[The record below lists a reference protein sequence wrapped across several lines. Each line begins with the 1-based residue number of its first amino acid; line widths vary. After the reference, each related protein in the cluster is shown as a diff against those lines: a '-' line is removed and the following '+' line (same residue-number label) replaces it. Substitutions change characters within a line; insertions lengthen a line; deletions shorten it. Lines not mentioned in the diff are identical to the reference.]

1 MERKKIT
8 FDSFI
13 RGVIIGGIVIG
24 ALILIKRLSGVLL
37 PFFIA
42 WLIAYLIYP
51 LVTFFQ
57 YRLKLKSRVVSLFC
71 ALLTLAGIGTAAFYL
86 LVPPMIQEFGRVKDL
101 LIEYFTNS
109 SYGSNVP
116 RTLSEF
122 LRDNIDPQ
130 FLQNLF
136 QEKSLLDALQEA
148 MPPLW
153 SLVTESINL
162 LYGIF
167 TVFIILLYI
176 VFILLDYES
185 IADGWPRLLPV
196 KYRSFVTGIMN
207 DVKDGMNRYF
217 RGQAFVALCVG
228 ILFSIGFLIIDF
240 PLAIGLGLFIGVLN
254 LVPYLQ
260 IIGFIPTVVLAILK
274 AADTGGNFWLI
285 LAAALA
291 VFAIVQAIQDGFIVP
306 RVMGKITGL
315 NPAIILLSLSVWG
328 SLMGMLGMIIALPL
342 TTLMLSYY
350 QRFIINKEPIR
361 RDETTSDTPT
371 SAEVSDPSE
380 EK

>member
-57 YRLKLKSRVVSLFC
+57 YRLKLKNRIVSIFC

-116 RTLSEF
+116 HTLSEF

-240 PLAIGLGLFIGVLN
+240 PLAIGLGLFIGALN

-361 RDETTSDTPT
+361 RDETPSDTPT
-371 SAEVSDPSE
+371 SAEVSTPSE